1 MEPYVNGCERDL
13 LETGGGGEGEGWGGG
28 GGRGERSEPGR
39 TDLADEI
46 QS

>member
-1 MEPYVNGCERDL
+1 MVVRGISWRLGDE
-13 LETGGGGEGEGWGGG
+13 GGRGDGKGEGEG